1 MRERRRTRRGFTL
14 LEMLVATVLGIL
26 VVTSA
31 VILFI
36 GGVRLALGM
45 QSTSHALRAGSNG
58 IDRLRV
64 ELATATSYLLPS
76 DADPWVPWND
86 QGLGASKN
94 YLTGGKKEDAPLNT
108 AIFLSFPSD
117 RTVQLRT
124 GATTVTNTSLS
135 LRRTVDRGLLL
146 YRGDADGTPN
156 ANSGTFLWM
165 RRYTGGSLTSK
176 TVLYRKLSSAV
187 DAVSFRRGN
196 DSGTLLRYRLILAQ
210 KDSYSQER
218 TALGQGSA
226 TMLEASDYSLSLLN
240 SIGGS
245 VPASALPTT
254 DFQKQ

>member
-1 MRERRRTRRGFTL
+1 MSARRRKSSGFTL

-64 ELATATSYLLPS
+64 ELSTATSFMLPS
-76 DADPWVPWND
+76 DSDPWVPWSD
-86 QGLGASKN
+86 VWLGASNNFLNGRKQDSA
-94 YLTGGKKEDAPLNT
+94 TLNT

-124 GATTVTNTSLS
+124 SATTVSNTSLS
-135 LRRTVDRGLLL
+135 LRRTMDRGLLL
-146 YRGDADGTPN
+146 YRGDANGSPN
-156 ANSGTFLWM
+156 ATSGTFLWM

-196 DSGTLLRYRLILAQ
+196 DSGTLLRYRLLLAQ
-210 KDSYSQER
+210 KDSYAQER